1 MKTQLGKKIV
11 NLMKTKEKLKHSLF
25 QTKKYYRSSQ
35 WGCIGSEHLYY
46 ADTNVSY
53 IINNASFYA

>member
-1 MKTQLGKKIV
+1 
-11 NLMKTKEKLKHSLF
+11 MKTKEKLKHSLF

-46 ADTNVSY
+46 ADINVSY
-53 IINNASFYA
+53 IINNTSFYV